1 MFQQLINW
9 FQDLFVKDNYE
20 QHQTEERKNMLPALA
35 MAQQV
40 LSLVSVIQDL
50 VNSDKNSASSNDVEE
65 IIQAKIADP
74 VDKFSTEILDQI
86 NESVGADASHKF
98 NSFLDLVKGK

>member
-1 MFQQLINW
+1 MNHFSWLYD
-9 FQDLFVKDNYE
+9 FFVRDNHDNHQKDK
-20 QHQTEERKNMLPALA
+20 ERKEMLPALA

-40 LSLVSVIQDL
+40 LSLVSVIQGL
-50 VNSDKNSASSNDVEE
+50 VDSDKNSASSKDVEE
-65 IIQAKIADP
+65 ILQAKIADP

-98 NSFLDLVKGK
+98 NSFIDLVKGK

>member
-86 NESVGADASHKF
+86 NESVSADASHKF

>member
-1 MFQQLINW
+1 MNHFSWLYD
-9 FQDLFVKDNYE
+9 FFVKDNYDN
-20 QHQTEERKNMLPALA
+20 HQKDEERKEMLPALA

-40 LSLVSVIQDL
+40 LSLVSVIQGL
-50 VNSDKNSASSNDVEE
+50 VNSDMNSASSKDVEE
-65 IIQAKIADP
+65 ILQAKIADP

-98 NSFLDLVKGK
+98 NSFIDLVKGK

>member
-1 MFQQLINW
+1 MLNNFIKYFYDILYTNKLIKNPNK
-9 FQDLFVKDNYE
+9 QKE
-20 QHQTEERKNMLPALA
+20 NMLPILG

-50 VNSDKNSASSNDVEE
+50 VGSDKNTSSSNHVEE

-86 NESVGADASHKF
+86 NESVSADGSHKF
-98 NSFLDLVKGK
+98 NSFIDLVKG

>member
-1 MFQQLINW
+1 MNHFSWLYD
-9 FQDLFVKDNYE
+9 FFVRDNYDN
-20 QHQTEERKNMLPALA
+20 QKQDNERKDMLPALA

-40 LSLVSVIQDL
+40 LSLVSVIQGL
-50 VNSDKNSASSNDVEE
+50 VNSDKNSASSKDVEE
-65 IIQAKIADP
+65 ILQAKIADP

-98 NSFLDLVKGK
+98 NSFIDLVKGK

>member
-1 MFQQLINW
+1 MNHFSWLYD
-9 FQDLFVKDNYE
+9 FFVRDNYDN
-20 QHQTEERKNMLPALA
+20 HQKDEERKEMLPALA

-40 LSLVSVIQDL
+40 LSLVSVIQGL
-50 VNSDKNSASSNDVEE
+50 VDSDKNSASSKDVEE
-65 IIQAKIADP
+65 ILQAKIADP

-98 NSFLDLVKGK
+98 NSFIDLVKGK

>member
-1 MFQQLINW
+1 MQAIINW
-9 FQDLFVKDNYE
+9 AYELFNLKPKEKED
-20 QHQTEERKNMLPALA
+20 MLPALQ

-50 VNSDKNSASSNDVEE
+50 VGSDKNSASSKDVEE
-65 IIQAKIADP
+65 ILQAKIADP

-98 NSFLDLVKGK
+98 NSFIDLVKGK

>member
-1 MFQQLINW
+1 MNHFSWLYD
-9 FQDLFVKDNYE
+9 FFVRDNYDNHK
-20 QHQTEERKNMLPALA
+20 QDNERKDMLPALA

-40 LSLVSVIQDL
+40 LSLVSVIQGL
-50 VNSDKNSASSNDVEE
+50 VNSDKNSASSKDVEE
-65 IIQAKIADP
+65 ILQAKIADP

-98 NSFLDLVKGK
+98 NSFIDLVKGK

>member
-1 MFQQLINW
+1 
-9 FQDLFVKDNYE
+9 
-20 QHQTEERKNMLPALA
+20 MLPALA

-40 LSLVSVIQDL
+40 LSLVSVIQGL
-50 VNSDKNSASSNDVEE
+50 VDSDKNSASSKDVEE
-65 IIQAKIADP
+65 IVKAKIADP

-98 NSFLDLVKGK
+98 NSFIDLVKGK

>member
-1 MFQQLINW
+1 MNHFSWLYD
-9 FQDLFVKDNYE
+9 FFVKDNYDNFKKDK
-20 QHQTEERKNMLPALA
+20 ERKEMLPALA

-40 LSLVSVIQDL
+40 LSLVSVIQGL
-50 VNSDKNSASSNDVEE
+50 VDSDKNSASSKDVEE
-65 IIQAKIADP
+65 ILQAKIADP

-98 NSFLDLVKGK
+98 NSVIDLVKGK

>member
-1 MFQQLINW
+1 MNHFSWLYD
-9 FQDLFVKDNYE
+9 FFVRDNHDN
-20 QHQTEERKNMLPALA
+20 HQKNEERKEMLPALA

-40 LSLVSVIQDL
+40 LSLVSVIQGL
-50 VNSDKNSASSNDVEE
+50 VDSDKNSASSKDVEE
-65 IIQAKIADP
+65 ILQAKIADP

-98 NSFLDLVKGK
+98 SSFIDLVKGK

>member
-1 MFQQLINW
+1 MLTNFIKHFYDFLYTNKLIKNPNK
-9 FQDLFVKDNYE
+9 QKE
-20 QHQTEERKNMLPALA
+20 NMLPALA

-50 VNSDKNSASSNDVEE
+50 VSSDENSSSSNHVEK

-74 VDKFSTEILDQI
+74 ADKFSTEILDQI
-86 NESVGADASHKF
+86 NESVGSDASHKF
-98 NSFLDLVKGK
+98 GSLMDLVKG

>member
-1 MFQQLINW
+1 MNSFSWLYDFFNQSQNQQ
-9 FQDLFVKDNYE
+9 
-20 QHQTEERKNMLPALA
+20 HEERKDMLPALA

-40 LSLVSVIQDL
+40 LSLVSVIQGL
-50 VNSDKNSASSNDVEE
+50 VDSDKNSASSKDVEE
-65 IIQAKIADP
+65 IVKAKIADP

-98 NSFLDLVKGK
+98 YSFIDLVKGK

>member
-1 MFQQLINW
+1 VITNPFKWIYEYIYT
-9 FQDLFVKDNYE
+9 NYSVN
-20 QHQTEERKNMLPALA
+20 TNPEERKEMLPALA

-40 LSLVSVIQDL
+40 LSLVSVIQGL
-50 VNSDKNSASSNDVEE
+50 VDSDKNSASSKDVEE
-65 IIQAKIADP
+65 ILQAKIADP

-98 NSFLDLVKGK
+98 NSFIDLVKGK

>member
-1 MFQQLINW
+1 MNHFSWLYD
-9 FQDLFVKDNYE
+9 FFVKDNYDN
-20 QHQTEERKNMLPALA
+20 HQKDEERKEMLPALA

-40 LSLVSVIQDL
+40 LSLVSVIQGL
-50 VNSDKNSASSNDVEE
+50 VDSDKNSASSKDVEE
-65 IIQAKIADP
+65 ILQAKIADP

-98 NSFLDLVKGK
+98 NSFIDLVKGK

>member
-1 MFQQLINW
+1 MNHFSWLYD
-9 FQDLFVKDNYE
+9 FFVKDNYDN
-20 QHQTEERKNMLPALA
+20 HQKDEERKEMLPALA

-40 LSLVSVIQDL
+40 LSLVSVIQGL
-50 VNSDKNSASSNDVEE
+50 VNSDKNSASSKDVEE
-65 IIQAKIADP
+65 ILQAKIADP

-98 NSFLDLVKGK
+98 NSFIDLVKGK